1 MMDIRIYIMTHK
13 PFCVPAAE
21 GYYPMQV
28 GRDGSEDF
36 GYLRDDIGDN
46 ISRKNHTFCELTG
59 LYWIWKNV
67 KSDVAG
73 LCHYRRYFIQQGKQ
87 KICTQKPDEYEMIN
101 TQPFYGQKPD
111 ALESILLPVS
121 YIEKCMQQYDLIV
134 PGSGMTKY
142 GSVYMHYKS
151 RHCISDWEECGRVV
165 QEKYPEYYPA
175 FLWNQE
181 TNIMTMGNMVIG
193 KKAVIDAYCE
203 WLFDILFELEKRI
216 DLSDHDDYQQ
226 RVFGFLSERLFRV
239 WVFMQRLKI
248 REESTAMF
256 E

>member
-1 MMDIRIYIMTHK
+1 MDIKIYIMTHK
-13 PFCVPAAE
+13 PFEAPSAE

-28 GRDGSEDF
+28 GRHGSEDL
-36 GYLRDDIGDN
+36 GYLRDDLGDH
-46 ISRKNHTFCELTG
+46 ISHKNRSFCELTG

-67 KSDVAG
+67 ESDVVG
-73 LCHYRRYFIQQGKQ
+73 LCHYRRYFVQHENKQ
-87 KICTQKPDEYEMIN
+87 ELDRQESDGRES
-101 TQPFYGQKPD
+101 GRHGLD
-111 ALESILLPVS
+111 LESILLPVS
-121 YIEKCMQQYDLIV
+121 YIEQCMQQYDLIV

-142 GSVYMHYKS
+142 GSVYKHYAAK
-151 RHCISDWEECGRVV
+151 HCAADWEECGRVI
-165 QEKYPEYYPA
+165 QEKYPQYYSA
-175 FLWNQE
+175 YLWNQD

-203 WLFDILFELEKRI
+203 WLFDILFELEQRI
-216 DLSDHDDYQQ
+216 DLTDRDDYQK
-226 RVFGFLSERLFRV
+226 RVFGFMGERLFRV